1 LKILVFSPYY
11 PPHIGG
17 LENHAD
23 EFNYHLARLGYE
35 ISVFTP
41 RIPIDAKEIENRYKN
56 VKVFRFPAFEII
68 PNYPLP
74 KLWSLR
80 FWQLFMTLF
89 QQKFDV
95 VISRTRFFVT
105 TPMAFL
111 FSKLKNTKWM
121 HIEHGSDFVRLSSQF
136 STLLARIYDET
147 LGRLMIS
154 SSDINVSISQAVQ
167 SFIKRFDK
175 RASPLI
181 YRGINFG
188 FINKVKPRIYFRR
201 KYKGKIL
208 LSFSGR
214 LYKWKGVEN
223 TIKAIKGMSEPLK
236 RRIIFI
242 IMGDGEDLDR
252 LKNIADNY
260 VLFTGKITRQEVISF
275 LKISDVYIH
284 SSFSGGGLS
293 TSLLEAIY
301 CGCRIVATP
310 GEGAKEIL
318 NDNNFGILIKES
330 SSAAIK
336 AGIVDMCENIKEL
349 SSSKDQQKFVEAN
362 FNWQNSIDKY
372 NLLIKTL
379 V

>member
-1 LKILVFSPYY
+1 
-11 PPHIGG
+11 
-17 LENHAD
+17 
-23 EFNYHLARLGYE
+23 
-35 ISVFTP
+35 
-41 RIPIDAKEIENRYKN
+41 
-56 VKVFRFPAFEII
+56 
-68 PNYPLP
+68 
-74 KLWSLR
+74 
-80 FWQLFMTLF
+80 
-89 QQKFDV
+89 
-95 VISRTRFFVT
+95 
-105 TPMAFL
+105 
-111 FSKLKNTKWM
+111 
-121 HIEHGSDFVRLSSQF
+121 
-136 STLLARIYDET
+136 
-147 LGRLMIS
+147 
-154 SSDINVSISQAVQ
+154 
-167 SFIKRFDK
+167 
-175 RASPLI
+175 
-181 YRGINFG
+181 
-188 FINKVKPRIYFRR
+188 
-201 KYKGKIL
+201 
-208 LSFSGR
+208 
-214 LYKWKGVEN
+214 
-223 TIKAIKGMSEPLK
+223 
-236 RRIIFI
+236 
-242 IMGDGEDLDR
+242 MGDGEDLDR
-252 LKNIADNY
+252 FKNIADNY